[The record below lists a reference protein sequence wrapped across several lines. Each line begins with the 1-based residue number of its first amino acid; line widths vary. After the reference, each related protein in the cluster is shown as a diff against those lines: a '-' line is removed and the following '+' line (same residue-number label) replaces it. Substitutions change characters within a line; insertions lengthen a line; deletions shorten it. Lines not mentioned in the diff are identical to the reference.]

1 MQIQINAA
9 TRLVTAANA
18 ADAGKIVLWVQ
29 KAIPGAKYKKYGKA
43 GDREGVEFKI
53 GKGKDL
59 VNLRVLL
66 DRGVEPA
73 ALFISGDW
81 NGSRVA
87 WTAEEK
93 TGRQTIMAFKEQLKK
108 TVAKYK
114 DMESAAGMVKT
125 LQALIKAKSKIETE

>member
-1 MQIQINAA
+1 MKIQINAA
-9 TRLVTAANA
+9 ARLVTAAGA

-43 GDREGVEFKI
+43 GDKEGVEFKI
-53 GKGKDL
+53 GKGADL

-73 ALFISGDW
+73 ALFLNGDW
-81 NGSRVA
+81 KGSRVT

-93 TGRQTIMAFKEQLKK
+93 TGRQTILSFKEQLKK
-108 TVAKYK
+108 TVAMYK
-114 DMESAAGMVKT
+114 DVEYAAGMVTT
-125 LQALIKAKSKIETE
+125 LRALIKTKSKVETE